1 MNVATR
7 LRGAFAIYIAL
18 LAAVVFYHVRTIRR
32 TVASSH
38 TITEIAARH
47 RVASTDQ
54 TARAAQMSSDV
65 EKYLVTR
72 DRDYLLK
79 AIQSGDAFSRELAHF
94 DSLPLTPAE
103 RRALQ
108 TVAENWASIAPSL
121 RSLGTIPESATEQTR
136 AAGTKVEES
145 LEQVRAAS
153 ERLGVASQDAMSREL
168 TMSETA
174 AQGAE
179 HLAWFAALGAL
190 ALSLLMSA
198 LIARSIIGP
207 LDRLAKGTREV
218 SAGRYDYRLDAAG
231 EDEFAQV
238 AHDFNSMT
246 ERLDELDRMKR
257 DFVAKVSHDL
267 KTPLSS
273 MQETIRAVLD
283 GVAGDLSP
291 KQRQLLEMNLESS
304 DRLSKMVNKLLDL
317 SRIEAGM
324 APHLELLDLAALAR
338 RSVDRLRAAGNE
350 RRVEVVFREPPH
362 QVLVRGDAA
371 GLSQV
376 VDNLLENA
384 VKFSPTE
391 GSVTVSIENLFE
403 SRMPIPPALR
413 RRVRG
418 SATSLN
424 VSDDGPGVPDEEK
437 ERIFTRFYQTEAGR
451 AARGR
456 GVGLGLTIVREI
468 VNAHGG
474 AVWVSDHEP
483 RGSVFRVV
491 LPSVVPTPSAQLTPA
506 RGVAGSGN

>member
-32 TVASSH
+32 TVASGH

-72 DRDYLLK
+72 DRDYLMK
-79 AIQSGDAFSRELAHF
+79 AIQSGDSFSRELAHL

-108 TVAENWASIAPSL
+108 SVAADGADIAASL
-121 RSLGTIPESATEQTR
+121 RSLGTIPESATEQAR
-136 AAGTKVEES
+136 AAGTKVEER
-145 LEQVRAAS
+145 LDLVRAGS
-153 ERLGVASQDAMSREL
+153 ERLGVASQEAMSREL
-168 TMSETA
+168 AASETA
-174 AQGAE
+174 AQSAE
-179 HLAWFAALGAL
+179 HLSWFAALGAL

-198 LIARSIIGP
+198 LIARSILRP

-218 SAGRYDYRLDAAG
+218 SAGRYDYRLEAIG
-231 EDEFAQV
+231 EDEFSQV

-246 ERLDELDRMKR
+246 GRLDELDRMKR

-291 KQRQLLEMNLESS
+291 KQRQLLEMNLESG

-317 SRIEAGM
+317 SRIEAGL
-324 APHLELLDLAALAR
+324 APNLEMLDLAALAQ
-338 RSVDRLRAAGNE
+338 RSVERFRDAGGE
-350 RRVEVVFREPPH
+350 RRVEVVFREPTH
-362 QVLVRGDAA
+362 RVFVRGDAA

-384 VKFSPTE
+384 VKFSPTD
-391 GSVTVSIENLFE
+391 GRVTVSIENLFE
-403 SRMPIPPALR
+403 ARTSIPPALR
-413 RRVRG
+413 QRVRG
-418 SATSLN
+418 TATSLN
-424 VSDDGPGVPDEEK
+424 VSDEGPGVPDDEK

-456 GVGLGLTIVREI
+456 GVGLGLTIIREI

-474 AVWVSDHEP
+474 AVWVSDNEP
-483 RGSVFRVV
+483 RGSVFHVV
-491 LPSVVPTPSAQLTPA
+491 LPNAAATPDAQMTPA
-506 RGVAGSGN
+506 QSIARSGT